1 MFTHKDCTHYSGKY
15 KIVTQLFR
23 SSKLLRRENMYLR
36 KLKQYKLYQI
46 VNLQFHLIS
55 AIHIVCYDE
64 SNLSKRE
71 FHHIN
76 LLKTL

>member
-1 MFTHKDCTHYSGKY
+1 
-15 KIVTQLFR
+15 
-23 SSKLLRRENMYLR
+23 MYLR

-55 AIHIVCYDE
+55 AIRIVCYDE

-71 FHHIN
+71 SHHIN